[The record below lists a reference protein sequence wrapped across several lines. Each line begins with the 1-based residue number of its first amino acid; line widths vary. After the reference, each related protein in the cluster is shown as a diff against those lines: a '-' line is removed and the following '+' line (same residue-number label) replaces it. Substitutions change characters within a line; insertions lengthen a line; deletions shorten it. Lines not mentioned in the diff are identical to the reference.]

1 MIIKNISLLNHEI
14 IKPTRSLDCDVSR
27 KGSMT
32 AAEKTKHDSRRASM
46 MTMMSSKK
54 MLEKDSR
61 KNSLAPAGAT
71 SRKGKNKPSS
81 RRDNI

>member
-1 MIIKNISLLNHEI
+1 
-14 IKPTRSLDCDVSR
+14 
-27 KGSMT
+27 MT

-61 KNSLAPAGAT
+61 KNSLAPAGGAT
-71 SRKGKNKPSS
+71 SRKG
-81 RRDNI
+81 